1 MNSIPFGKKC
11 IQKKKKSKDNTFRY
25 VFLASP
31 SAKLREARIVRRVLE
46 RPSTFSFLLWF
57 IHSIFLPLPPPAPL
71 FIHFSLSR
79 DSSLPFLCF
88 SFPPPPFFLFFF
100 SVFDQSRR
108 FLLYFV
114 SCFLVGGSPRASAS
128 FTKKG
133 ARREAR
139 GEERRY
145 AGYVPDTYLRHGP
158 ICREK
163 LFSQCKGMDRARRQH
178 RRGP

>member
-11 IQKKKKSKDNTFRY
+11 IQKKKSKDNTFRY

-71 FIHFSLSR
+71 FIHFSFHAIH
-79 DSSLPFLCF
+79 PFRF
-88 SFPPPPFFLFFF
+88 FAFPFPPPFFLFFF